1 MNVSDLIKKLRS
13 YNSCS
18 GYAKTMLIA
27 ADELEK
33 ATSNYI
39 VILKPEF
46 EDRYIKYKK
55 GWERWEKLK
64 KLDLSQYSDLYIL
77 SLQSDKSFD
86 TIIDNLKCFNIS
98 DE

>member
-13 YNSCS
+13 YNPCS
-18 GYAKTMLIA
+18 GYTKTMLIA